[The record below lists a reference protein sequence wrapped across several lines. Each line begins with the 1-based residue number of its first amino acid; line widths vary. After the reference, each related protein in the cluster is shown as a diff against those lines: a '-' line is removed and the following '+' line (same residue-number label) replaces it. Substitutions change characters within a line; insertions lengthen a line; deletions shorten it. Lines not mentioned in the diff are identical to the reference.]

1 MNGSAVIKRITALA
15 SHSSTFLKQIS
26 GPLWKILS
34 FSPAD
39 DRVYPLKNASV
50 SLEKGTASVA
60 YGSRF
65 LSRIA
70 VKQTREFSF
79 EEGKYPQPEML
90 ASSVA
95 LALNEFATSKAE
107 ITLCIPKAWA
117 VFKTVEFPAAV
128 KENLPNVVSYELD
141 RITPFNAE
149 NAYYDFRVLGET
161 PEKITLFIV
170 AARSDLID
178 QYREAF
184 RGKGIHFSRITVNIS
199 CMETLTSYRDGKAD
213 SLFLEIRKEG
223 FEGALFIKG
232 TVMNTFSGD
241 FHTED
246 ERVQADALMSEI
258 QTHTDILKLSGK
270 PERLQILFRDSAAGL
285 REILKSRITHPLTI
299 VNETYLK
306 LKTPGQTSEIPYAA
320 VGGVI
325 ESLWPKRESLNLLS
339 RGRHPVQKAPL
350 ALTIILLLALLALW
364 VLYIMAPLRAE
375 EKRIQEID
383 RQITQR
389 KDEVKKVEA
398 LKKEV
403 ENIRKDIAAIHAF
416 KTRKPM
422 ALNILKELTT
432 VLPKTVW
439 LTRLRIGETK
449 VEMEGYASSSS
460 GLLAKL
466 ESSPYFIKAEFASP
480 TFRDTRLNADRFN
493 IKMEI
498 EGTKEEPPKPAQK
511 AVEQDEEE

>member
-1 MNGSAVIKRITALA
+1 MNGSAVIKRITDVA
-15 SHSSTFLKQIS
+15 SSSSTSLKQIG

-39 DRVYPLKNASV
+39 DRVYPAKNISV

-65 LSRIA
+65 LSRIT

-79 EEGKYPQPEML
+79 EEGKYPQPEVL
-90 ASSVA
+90 ASSAA
-95 LALNEFATSKAE
+95 LALSEFTTSEAE

-117 VFKTVEFPAAV
+117 VFKTAEFPAAV
-128 KENLPNVVSYELD
+128 KESLSNVVSYELD
-141 RITPFNAE
+141 RITPFSAE
-149 NAYYDFRVLGET
+149 NAYYDFRILGET
-161 PEKITLFIV
+161 AEKITLFIV
-170 AARSDLID
+170 AARSDVID

-184 RGKGIHFSRITVNIS
+184 REKGINVSRITVNLS
-199 CMETLTSYRDGKAD
+199 CMEALSSYRNGKAD
-213 SLFLEIRKEG
+213 SLFLDIRKEG

-232 TVMNTFSGD
+232 AVMNTFSGN
-241 FHTED
+241 FQTED
-246 ERVQADALMSEI
+246 ERAQADVLMSEI

-270 PERLQILFRDSAAGL
+270 PERIQILFKDRTAGL
-285 REILKSRITHPLTI
+285 REILKSRITHPLTL

-325 ESLWPKRESLNLLS
+325 ESLWPKRERLNLLS
-339 RGRHPVQKAPL
+339 RGRHPVQKVPF
-350 ALTIILLLALLALW
+350 ALTIILLVALLALW
-364 VLYIMAPLRAE
+364 VLYIMAPLRVE
-375 EKRIQEID
+375 EKKIQEVD
-383 RQITQR
+383 RQIMQR
-389 KDEVKKVEA
+389 KEEVRKVEA

-416 KTRKPM
+416 KTKKPM
-422 ALNILKELTT
+422 ALNILKEITT
-432 VLPKTVW
+432 ILPKTVW

-498 EGTKEEPPKPAQK
+498 EGIQEEPPKPVNQ
-511 AVEQDEEE
+511 AVEENEEE